1 MEDIKKCSFENHSEI
16 DAVSYCVECDVFM
29 CNKCLNQHPEFL
41 KNHHKYNINKNF
53 DELFIGICKEKNHR
67 NGLEYFCKD
76 HNQLCCVACISKIKG
91 YGNGQHSD
99 CNICHINDI
108 KEEKKNKLNENIKNL
123 EELSNII
130 EDSIKKLKIII
141 TEINNNKEQL
151 KIEIIKKFTQI
162 RNSINEREDKLLAQI
177 DNKYNEIFL
186 KEDDNIIKKSEK
198 LPNIIKI
205 SLEKGKLINE
215 KWNNNENKLNSNI
228 NDCLQIEN
236 SIKTINTLNENI
248 EKYNNQRIKLKFEDI
263 NDNLNIIIK
272 NINEFGD
279 IINDDEVY
287 KFKFKKGKNYILN
300 ENCSIA
306 TKNEGDNRYNC
317 TIIGDKEIPKNKI
330 SRWKIKLNK
339 IYNNDNN
346 NIFIGIG
353 PDNPNNENDFYHQC
367 WMIVCG
373 NSKLLNRS
381 SSYSDYNGHSER
393 FKEGDVLEI
402 IADRIK
408 GQLSFVV
415 NGINFGVAFTNIPKE
430 DSLYP
435 VIIMQYQNQ
444 TIELI

>member
-29 CNKCLNQHPEFL
+29 CNKCLNQHEFL
-41 KNHHKYNINKNF
+41 KKHHKYNINKNF
-53 DELFIGICKEKNHR
+53 DELFIGICKEKNHK
-67 NGLEYFCKD
+67 NELEYFCKD

-248 EKYNNQRIKLKFEDI
+248 EKYNNQKIKLKFEDI

-279 IINDDEVY
+279 IINDYEVY

-306 TKNEGDNRYNC
+306 TKNEGGNDYNC

-339 IYNNDNN
+339 IYNNDSN

-353 PDNPNNENDFYHQC
+353 PDNPNNKNNFYENC

-373 NSKLLNRS
+373 NSKLLNRCGN
-381 SSYSDYNGHSER
+381 YSDYNGHSER